1 MKNNKNNG
9 ILMRFLQNRISMSV
23 IALCILLLF
32 NLFFTPGFFK
42 IEINNGHLFGSL
54 IDILKNGAPLIL
66 VSMGMTLVMATG
78 GADISVGSVAALSA
92 MIIAQLYAGTFSFA
106 AGNAGQNTDFPL
118 GIAILIGLFVALL
131 CGSFNGFL
139 VAHRKVEPFIATLI
153 MQAAARGLAYI
164 VSDGRVV
171 TVHGATFQFF
181 GGGYLL
187 GIPFSMYIVLAV
199 ALVVYLFVRKT
210 SYGLYLEAVG
220 SNATSSYFSGL
231 RVNRITW
238 LAYAITGLLAGG
250 AGFLLSSN
258 VSSADANMTGM
269 YLELDAIMA
278 CVLGGNSMTGGRFT
292 LLGSFIGALI
302 VRTLTIT
309 IYMKGIPSESILM
322 FKAIVLLAV
331 GIIQTVNIG
340 ELREKLGKK
349 AEV

>member
-1 MKNNKNNG
+1 MKENEKKH
-9 ILMRFLQNRISMSV
+9 IITRFFQNRISMSV
-23 IALCILLLF
+23 IALGILLLF
-32 NLFFTPGFFK
+32 NLFFTPGFFT
-42 IEINNGHLFGSL
+42 IQINNGHLFGSL

-78 GADISVGSVAALSA
+78 GTDISVGSIAALSA

-106 AGNAGQNTDFPL
+106 AGNAGQNTEFPL
-118 GIAILIGLFVALL
+118 ALAILIGLLIALA
-131 CGSFNGFL
+131 CGAFNGFL

-171 TVHGATFQFF
+171 TVHGSTFQFF

-187 GIPFSMYIVLAV
+187 GIPFSMYIVFAV
-199 ALVVYLFVRKT
+199 ILIVFLFVRKT
-210 SYGLYLEAVG
+210 AYGLYLEAVG

-231 RVNRITW
+231 RVNKIVW

-278 CVLGGNSMTGGRFT
+278 CVLGGNSMTGGRFS
-292 LLGSFIGALI
+292 LVGSFIGALI
-302 VRTLTIT
+302 VETLTIT
-309 IYMKGIPSESILM
+309 IYMKGVPSESILM
-322 FKAIVLLAV
+322 FKALALLAV
-331 GIIQTVNIG
+331 GIIQVVNVG
-340 ELREKLGKK
+340 ELKKRLSRK